1 MKNLM
6 SLSRSVR
13 SGFSL
18 VELVIVVVIIGILAA
33 IAIPRLSRG
42 AAGAT
47 DSAVSGDLAV
57 LRKAIDLYA
66 AEHNGAFPTVA
77 GFSNQMT
84 TFSDVNGATSTTRTS
99 THIYG
104 PYIRAIPNLKVGPTA
119 TRTNGIADAS
129 SATIGAG
136 TAGWFYHP
144 TTGDIR
150 TNLAVGVADS
160 ANNPYNGY

>member
-1 MKNLM
+1 MTNAL
-6 SLSRSVR
+6 SLSRSAR

-47 DSAVSGDLAV
+47 DIAV

-66 AEHNGAFPTVA
+66 AEHNGSFPTVA
-77 GFSNQMT
+77 AFTSALT
-84 TFSDVNGATSTTRTS
+84 TYSQVDGATSTTRTA

-104 PYIRAIPNLKVGPTA
+104 PYIRSIPALKVGPSA
-119 TRTNGIADAS
+119 TRTNTIADAS

-144 TTGDIR
+144 TTGEIR
-150 TNLAVGVADS
+150 ANLANGVQDS
-160 ANNPYNGY
+160 GGTSYNAY

>member
-1 MKNLM
+1 MKNL
-6 SLSRSVR
+6 LALPRSVR

-47 DSAVSGDLAV
+47 DSAVAGDLAV

-66 AEHNGAFPTVA
+66 AEHNGTFPTVA
-77 GFSNQMT
+77 GFKDQLLT
-84 TFSDVNGATSTTRTS
+84 YTDVSGNANATRTS
-99 THIYG
+99 TFAFG
-104 PYIRAIPNLKVGPTA
+104 PYLRAIPALKVGPSTTRSA
-119 TRTNGIADAS
+119 TIADAT

-136 TAGWFYHP
+136 TAGWYYNA
-144 TTGDIR
+144 TTGEIR
-150 TNLAVGVADS
+150 ANLAGTVTDAAGTA
-160 ANNPYNGY
+160 YNAY

>member
-1 MKNLM
+1 MTNISILP
-6 SLSRSVR
+6 RSMR

-47 DSAVSGDLAV
+47 DSAVQGDLAV

-66 AEHNGAFPTVA
+66 AEHNGSFPAVA
-77 GFSNQMT
+77 ALNSALTQ
-84 TFSDVNGATSTTRTS
+84 FSDVNGATATARTS

-104 PYIRAIPNLKVGPTA
+104 PYLRAIPALKVGPTA

-136 TAGWFYHP
+136 TAGWFYNAS
-144 TTGDIR
+144 TGEIR
-150 TNLAVGVADS
+150 ANLANSVTDS
-160 ANNPYNGY
+160 AGNPYNGY